1 MLVKITAFIEEI
13 EVAGMDDRM
22 LETIRNDLERLAGEA
37 PRPA

>member
-1 MLVKITAFIEEI
+1 MIKLTAFIEEI
-13 EVAGMDDRM
+13 EVVGMDDRM